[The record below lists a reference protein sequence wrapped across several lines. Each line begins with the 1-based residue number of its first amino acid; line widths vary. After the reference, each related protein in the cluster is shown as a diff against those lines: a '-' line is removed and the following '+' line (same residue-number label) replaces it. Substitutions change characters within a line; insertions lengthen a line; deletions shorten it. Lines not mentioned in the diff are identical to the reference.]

1 MAKILSAKEA
11 KLQKKLIPLNIFVFI
26 LSVVAVISLIFAPLF
41 KVDVGKI
48 LREEKVIDYTE
59 DTLGKLID
67 ENLESS
73 TEEGFTLNFTPVIT
87 AAISEVLGK
96 ADGTITFTTFEVCGY
111 AADKREDKLE
121 IILEGLFYGKNGVVT
136 ELVNSLVEGV
146 TTAFTSESGKT
157 AVEDAVVDS
166 FISSMGDIVDSAAG
180 EGSQFGDIINEKL
193 TEEKAGE
200 LKDTFM
206 EINNAKSEEDVVT
219 VIDTFVDRLNEVLG
233 DEYTITQE
241 NKEMVTDY
249 VVDIYRETIDAI
261 QNSGEENKEFSL
273 EAMICVAVNSNVD
286 LGGVD
291 VNKLLQDYLDKM
303 TGTETASIVLTEGEE
318 APSAKPPLSY
328 SDLFAGVGLSS
339 EKVDE
344 ISDTLNKIVR
354 KYVADNLAGVNESL
368 QQTGWVYQWI
378 YFLVLAF
385 IMVFV
390 LPWFILALAAL
401 FRTFAKNKRYMTWYV
416 KLFGFIPALVFVGL
430 FVVKTWGPALIFKSM
445 AEETLGLVMAAVSG
459 VSSFTWVCGLCYI
472 LLWLVSIFWAFP
484 IKHKIRKERKL
495 CKQAK
500 DKGAYDYSDFEEDYG
515 YSVSKEETPAY
526 APADSYGE
534 DYDYGYEGYDDD
546 YDYGGYLEDYDEDDY
561 GFDDDYDEYSDY
573 DDEY

>member
-1 MAKILSAKEA
+1 
-11 KLQKKLIPLNIFVFI
+11 
-26 LSVVAVISLIFAPLF
+26 
-41 KVDVGKI
+41 
-48 LREEKVIDYTE
+48 
-59 DTLGKLID
+59 
-67 ENLESS
+67 
-73 TEEGFTLNFTPVIT
+73 
-87 AAISEVLGK
+87 
-96 ADGTITFTTFEVCGY
+96 
-111 AADKREDKLE
+111 
-121 IILEGLFYGKNGVVT
+121 
-136 ELVNSLVEGV
+136 
-146 TTAFTSESGKT
+146 
-157 AVEDAVVDS
+157 
-166 FISSMGDIVDSAAG
+166 
-180 EGSQFGDIINEKL
+180 
-193 TEEKAGE
+193 
-200 LKDTFM
+200 
-206 EINNAKSEEDVVT
+206 
-219 VIDTFVDRLNEVLG
+219 
-233 DEYTITQE
+233 
-241 NKEMVTDY
+241 
-249 VVDIYRETIDAI
+249 
-261 QNSGEENKEFSL
+261 
-273 EAMICVAVNSNVD
+273 MICVAVNSNVD
-286 LGGVD
+286 LGGID

-339 EKVDE
+339 EKVGE

-430 FVVKTWGPALIFKSM
+430 FVVRTWGPELIFKSM

-472 LLWLVSIFWAFP
+472 LLWLVSVFWAFP